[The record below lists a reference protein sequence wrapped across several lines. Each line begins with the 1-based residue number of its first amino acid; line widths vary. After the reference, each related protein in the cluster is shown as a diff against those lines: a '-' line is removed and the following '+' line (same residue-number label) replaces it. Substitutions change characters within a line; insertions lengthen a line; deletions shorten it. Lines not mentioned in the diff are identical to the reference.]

1 MMKKSIRT
9 QIIDEVTSLRNA
21 AQKEHEDGKDDLN
34 DLVRDLNEQLEILA
48 TAGIPAHLLKI
59 AYSTP
64 VVCARQIFT
73 TA

>member
-1 MMKKSIRT
+1 MFKKT
-9 QIIDEVTSLRNA
+9 QQAQIFEELLALRNA
-21 AQKEHEDGKDDLN
+21 AQEEHEDGKDDLN
-34 DLVRDLNEQLEILA
+34 DLVRDLDEQIKLLQTAVLPSQLLEV
-48 TAGIPAHLLKI
+48 